1 MVGNEIVSHLL
12 ITFIYFS
19 FASLFKG
26 FDINLVWLW
35 LGAFLGTFLLD
46 LDHLV
51 YWFLTHPEKEDSI
64 QALSLYKVKDYKG
77 LYDLLHNWHH
87 THTRLVFHT
96 ATFQAILFV
105 LAFYIISAGGSV
117 FGSALIMSVNLHLLK
132 DEWYD
137 YFKKGKT
144 SLSVWLFWQING
156 ISKENYLN
164 LYLFGATAIFLILT
178 VFWL

>member
-1 MVGNEIVSHLL
+1 MPGNELVSHLL
-12 ITFIYFS
+12 VTLIFFFI
-19 FASLFKG
+19 ASLFKG
-26 FDINLVWLW
+26 FNLNLLWLW

-64 QALSLYKVKDYKG
+64 QAMSLYRTKNYKG
-77 LYDLLHNWHH
+77 LYVLLQAWHQ

-117 FGSALIMSVNLHLLK
+117 FGSALIISINLHLLK
-132 DEWYD
+132 DEWFD
-137 YFKKGKT
+137 YFRKGKT
-144 SLSVWLFWQING
+144 GLAEWLFWQIKG
-156 ISKENYLN
+156 LPVENYLN
-164 LYLFGATAIFLILT
+164 LYLFGVSALFLILT
-178 VFWL
+178 IFWL